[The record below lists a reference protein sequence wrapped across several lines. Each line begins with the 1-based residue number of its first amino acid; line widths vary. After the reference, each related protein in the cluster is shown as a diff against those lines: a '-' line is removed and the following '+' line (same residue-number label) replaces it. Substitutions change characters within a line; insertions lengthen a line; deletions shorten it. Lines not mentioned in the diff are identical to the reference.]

1 MQVKTRAQGKRTVAT
16 DEGNGPVNALDRAMR
31 RLEPDDA
38 ACTLNVSLRDSR
50 GALGRIAATLSSM
63 PVLALSYGVADA
75 SRATA
80 EIRLPR
86 AHVARARGRL
96 NRMVDVLDVT
106 DSVVRSR

>member
-1 MQVKTRAQGKRTVAT
+1 MA
-16 DEGNGPVNALDRAMR
+16 
-31 RLEPDDA
+31 
-38 ACTLNVSLRDSR
+38 LRDSR

-63 PVLALSYGVADA
+63 PVLALSYWVADA

-80 EIRLPR
+80 EVRLPR

-106 DSVVRSR
+106 DSVSRPR